1 MTSHHTTALRRMT
14 SARTGLPC
22 WATLLC
28 AAALLYVSPLRA
40 QLPAP
45 PPPAAPPAP
54 PPATPPAPAAPEAPA
69 TAPPEPPP
77 AAPAP
82 PTDQGPDTLPPLE
95 TPSGTVQVAKPPTV
109 TVVAVGPTRAPQPVR
124 AERRL
129 ALLGE
134 LSWNGLA
141 GFGPILVF
149 HAYPQLAIDLGAG
162 LGFVGWKLG
171 VRTRY
176 NFLTSEVTPFVGAGF
191 MVASGFDAPSQD
203 LSGSDDDNRELNIK
217 LRPSAFF
224 QGTIGL
230 DYTDSDG
237 FTFLG
242 ALGYA
247 VLMSH
252 DNVEIVTGTP
262 DADEQAALNALF
274 KSGIVISIGIG
285 YSFR

>member
-1 MTSHHTTALRRMT
+1 MTSDPTTALRRTT
-14 SARTGLPC
+14 SARTGLLRSL
-22 WATLLC
+22 TLLC
-28 AAALLYVSPLRA
+28 AAPLLSVVPARA
-40 QLPAP
+40 QQPPP
-45 PPPAAPPAP
+45 PPPAAPPSP
-54 PPATPPAPAAPEAPA
+54 PSPPAPPAPGSPSPAAAEPAA
-69 TAPPEPPP
+69 TAP
-77 AAPAP
+77 APA
-82 PTDQGPDTLPPLE
+82 DQGPDTLPPLE
-95 TPSGTVQVAKPPTV
+95 TPSGVVPVAQPPTV
-109 TVVAVGPTRAPQPVR
+109 TVVAVGQTRAAQPVR

-141 GFGPILVF
+141 GFGPILTF
-149 HAYPQLAIDLGAG
+149 HAFPQLSVDLGAG
-162 LGFVGWKLG
+162 LAFVGWKLG
-171 VRTRY
+171 VRSRY

-191 MVASGFDAPSQD
+191 LVASGFDAPSQD
-203 LSGSDDDNRELNIK
+203 ISADDDNRELNIK

-224 QGTIGL
+224 QGTVGL

-237 FTFLG
+237 FTFVG

-247 VLMSH
+247 VLLSH

-262 DADEQAALNALF
+262 TADEQRALDALF

>member
-1 MTSHHTTALRRMT
+1 
-14 SARTGLPC
+14 
-22 WATLLC
+22 
-28 AAALLYVSPLRA
+28 
-40 QLPAP
+40 
-45 PPPAAPPAP
+45 
-54 PPATPPAPAAPEAPA
+54 
-69 TAPPEPPP
+69 
-77 AAPAP
+77 
-82 PTDQGPDTLPPLE
+82 
-95 TPSGTVQVAKPPTV
+95 VQVTKPATV
-109 TVVAVGPTRAPQPVR
+109 TVVAVGPPRAAQPVR

-141 GFGPILVF
+141 GFGPILTF
-149 HAYPQLAIDLGAG
+149 HAFPQLSIDLGAG
-162 LGFVGWKLG
+162 LAFVGWKLG
-171 VRTRY
+171 VRARY

-191 MVASGFDAPSQD
+191 MMASGFDAPPSQD
-203 LSGSDDDNRELNIK
+203 PGAGDDNRELNIK

-247 VLMSH
+247 PLLSH

-262 DADEQAALNALF
+262 TADEQRALRALF

>member
-1 MTSHHTTALRRMT
+1 
-14 SARTGLPC
+14 
-22 WATLLC
+22 
-28 AAALLYVSPLRA
+28 V
-40 QLPAP
+40 
-45 PPPAAPPAP
+45 
-54 PPATPPAPAAPEAPA
+54 
-69 TAPPEPPP
+69 
-77 AAPAP
+77 
-82 PTDQGPDTLPPLE
+82 
-95 TPSGTVQVAKPPTV
+95 VQVAKPPTV
-109 TVVAVGPTRAPQPVR
+109 TVVALGQTRASQPVR

-141 GFGPILVF
+141 GFGPILTF
-149 HAYPQLAIDLGAG
+149 HAYPQLSIDLGAG
-162 LGFVGWKLG
+162 LAFVGWKLG

-176 NFLTSEVTPFVGAGF
+176 NFLISEVTPFIGAGF

-203 LSGSDDDNRELNIK
+203 ISGSDDNNRELNIK

-224 QGTIGL
+224 QGTVGL

-247 VLMSH
+247 ALISH

-262 DADEQAALNALF
+262 TADEERALKALF
-274 KSGIVISIGIG
+274 KSGIVIQIGIG

>member
-1 MTSHHTTALRRMT
+1 
-14 SARTGLPC
+14 
-22 WATLLC
+22 
-28 AAALLYVSPLRA
+28 V
-40 QLPAP
+40 
-45 PPPAAPPAP
+45 
-54 PPATPPAPAAPEAPA
+54 
-69 TAPPEPPP
+69 
-77 AAPAP
+77 
-82 PTDQGPDTLPPLE
+82 
-95 TPSGTVQVAKPPTV
+95 VQVAPPPTV
-109 TVVAVGPTRAPQPVR
+109 TVVSVGQTRAAQPVR

-141 GFGPILVF
+141 GFGPILTF
-149 HAYPQLAIDLGAG
+149 HAYPQLSVDLGAG
-162 LGFVGWKLG
+162 LAFVGWKLG

-191 MVASGFDAPSQD
+191 LVASGFDAPSQD
-203 LSGSDDDNRELNIK
+203 ISADDDNRELNIK

-224 QGTIGL
+224 QGTVGL

-247 VLMSH
+247 VLISH

-262 DADEQAALNALF
+262 TEDEKRALNALF